1 MFNSDGR
8 TSVSSTTSTGVRRNP
23 SVRMG
28 SSCKYHFLLSN
39 FRIRFFLEKFRQIA
53 LTFQKQPVSKTKQ
66 AIIQLGI
73 PTL

>member
-1 MFNSDGR
+1 MAELLFRQPQVPESEEIRQWGWAR
-8 TSVSSTTSTGVRRNP
+8 HVSTF
-23 SVRMG
+23 
-28 SSCKYHFLLSN
+28 CLLSN

-53 LTFQKQPVSKTKQ
+53 LRFQKQPVSKTKQ